1 MRRSVRV
8 MTTLA
13 LTVTLSV
20 LAGAGIAGAQEMEHG
35 RTRPA
40 SRELQSNQIKNQQGS
55 ANSLIG
61 NVRG

>member
-8 MTTLA
+8 ITTLA

-20 LAGAGIAGAQEMEHG
+20 LTGAGMAAAQEMEHG

-40 SRELQSNQIKNQQGS
+40 SRDLQSNQIKSQQGS

-61 NVRG
+61 NIRG

>member
-1 MRRSVRV
+1 

-13 LTVTLSV
+13 VTVTLSV
-20 LAGAGIAGAQEMEHG
+20 LTGAGISSAQEMEHG

-40 SRELQSNQIKNQQGS
+40 SRELQSNQVKSQQAV